1 MIDIGTAK
9 EAAKRLAYNMA
20 YKACCYAIRACQALE
35 ERLVRMGVK
44 LANKRG
50 GYNG

>member
-1 MIDIGTAK
+1 MIDINTATG
-9 EAAKRLAYNMA
+9 AAKRLYYKAA
-20 YKACCYAIRACQALE
+20 YKACCYAIRACQAVE

-50 GYNG
+50 GV